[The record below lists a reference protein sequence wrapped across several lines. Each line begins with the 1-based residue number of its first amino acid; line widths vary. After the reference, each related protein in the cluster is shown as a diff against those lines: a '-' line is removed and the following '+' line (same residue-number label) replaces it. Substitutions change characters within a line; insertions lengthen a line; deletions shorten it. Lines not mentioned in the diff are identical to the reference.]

1 MRDPVQRNVP
11 PRPGGGGTAAE
22 GPGPKAEPSG
32 VTGTMSIGEVLGIL
46 KPEFPDITVSKI
58 RFLEGAGLVQPDR
71 SASGYRKF
79 SEDDVA
85 RLRFVLRAQRDQ
97 YLPLRVIRQRL
108 ADLEEVGGLAAKGA
122 PATEPGMGTDPDAHG
137 ARAPGATAG
146 GAAPGAAAGRAAPG
160 TAAGGAAPGAAV
172 GSVAPGAGQGGAAP
186 GAVPGGPVPG
196 EAPGDQAA
204 SGGPVPGG
212 APGGQAASSGSVPAA
227 GRGAAQGVADAEGA
241 AGAGGAAA
249 AGAVAGAG
257 GAAGAAAAGGQPAR
271 PGGGVFGAA
280 PPSDAQFTRDE
291 LCRAAGA
298 TVEQLLELESF
309 GLVSAR
315 GSGERGAWYG
325 GDDLVLLRLARE
337 LGDYGLE
344 ARHLRMYKLFAERE
358 AALFE
363 QVVAPLVRQRNPEAR
378 ARARDTIDALAELG
392 GRMRDLALR
401 TAVHGMADTRDPHR

>member
-1 MRDPVQRNVP
+1 MRDPVHRNVP
-11 PRPGGGGTAAE
+11 PRPGGGGADPS
-22 GPGPKAEPSG
+22 GPGQEAEPSG

-108 ADLEEVGGLAAKGA
+108 TDLEQVGGLGARGA
-122 PATEPGMGTDPDAHG
+122 PA
-137 ARAPGATAG
+137 APEAD
-146 GAAPGAAAGRAAPG
+146 PGAAARVG
-160 TAAGGAAPGAAV
+160 PGA
-172 GSVAPGAGQGGAAP
+172 
-186 GAVPGGPVPG
+186 GAVPGG
-196 EAPGDQAA
+196 
-204 SGGPVPGG
+204 
-212 APGGQAASSGSVPAA
+212 
-227 GRGAAQGVADAEGA
+227 GAAQGAP
-241 AGAGGAAA
+241 GAGGATGPA
-249 AGAVAGAG
+249 AGAQPAWSTGEG
-257 GAAGAAAAGGQPAR
+257 FGAAA
-271 PGGGVFGAA
+271 
-280 PPSDAQFTRDE
+280 PSDAQFTRDE

-298 TVEQLLELESF
+298 TVEQLLQLESF

-337 LGDYGLE
+337 LADYGLE

-378 ARARDTIDALAELG
+378 ARARDTIDALAQLG

-401 TAVHGMADTRDPHR
+401 SAIHGLADTRDPHR

>member
-1 MRDPVQRNVP
+1 MRDPVERKTP
-11 PRPGGGGTAAE
+11 SPEGGGGQAAV
-22 GPGPKAEPSG
+22 PGQRAERPGS
-32 VTGTMSIGEVLGIL
+32 TGTMSIGEVLAVL
-46 KPEFPDITVSKI
+46 KPEFADITVSKI

-79 SEDDVA
+79 SDDDVA

-108 ADLEEVGGLAAKGA
+108 ADLEQVGGLHAKGGPAAAEPAGAA
-122 PATEPGMGTDPDAHG
+122 PAQA
-137 ARAPGATAG
+137 APGRVVASG
-146 GAAPGAAAGRAAPG
+146 GAAP
-160 TAAGGAAPGAAV
+160 PGAQQDQ
-172 GSVAPGAGQGGAAP
+172 GPGAGP
-186 GAVPGGPVPG
+186 
-196 EAPGDQAA
+196 
-204 SGGPVPGG
+204 SL
-212 APGGQAASSGSVPAA
+212 
-227 GRGAAQGVADAEGA
+227 
-241 AGAGGAAA
+241 
-249 AGAVAGAG
+249 
-257 GAAGAAAAGGQPAR
+257 
-271 PGGGVFGAA
+271 GAA
-280 PPSDAQFTRDE
+280 PPSDAQFTREE

-337 LGDYGLE
+337 LADYGLE

-378 ARARDTIDALAELG
+378 ARARPTNDALSQLG
-392 GRMRDLALR
+392 SRMRELALR
-401 TAVHGMADTRDPHR
+401 AAVHGLAEARESHR

>member
-1 MRDPVQRNVP
+1 MRDPVERKAQP
-11 PRPGGGGTAAE
+11 KSGGGDAAA
-22 GPGPKAEPSG
+22 GGRRAERSG
-32 VTGTMSIGEVLGIL
+32 STGTMTIGEVLAVL
-46 KPEFPDITVSKI
+46 KPEFADITVSKI
-58 RFLEGAGLVQPDR
+58 RFLEGAGLVQPER

-108 ADLEEVGGLAAKGA
+108 ADLEQVGGLHARGG
-122 PATEPGMGTDPDAHG
+122 PGP
-137 ARAPGATAG
+137 PE
-146 GAAPGAAAGRAAPG
+146 AAA
-160 TAAGGAAPGAAV
+160 
-172 GSVAPGAGQGGAAP
+172 
-186 GAVPGGPVPG
+186 
-196 EAPGDQAA
+196 
-204 SGGPVPGG
+204 
-212 APGGQAASSGSVPAA
+212 PAA
-227 GRGAAQGVADAEGA
+227 GTRAEPAGPGQPAVGQAPAVAPTSA
-241 AGAGGAAA
+241 AGAL
-249 AGAVAGAG
+249 
-257 GAAGAAAAGGQPAR
+257 
-271 PGGGVFGAA
+271 GAA

-298 TVEQLLELESF
+298 NVEQLLELESF

-337 LGDYGLE
+337 LADYGLH

-378 ARARDTIDALAELG
+378 AKAGETIEALAQLG

-401 TAVHGMADTRDPHR
+401 SAVRGSAEARESHR

>member
-11 PRPGGGGTAAE
+11 PRPGGGGGEAP
-22 GPGPKAEPSG
+22 GPGGKAG
-32 VTGTMSIGEVLGIL
+32 QAGAIGTMSIGEVLGIL

-108 ADLEEVGGLAAKGA
+108 ADLERVGDLDAKGGLPLDPTSQPDPGA
-122 PATEPGMGTDPDAHG
+122 PAAADMPG
-137 ARAPGATAG
+137 
-146 GAAPGAAAGRAAPG
+146 
-160 TAAGGAAPGAAV
+160 
-172 GSVAPGAGQGGAAP
+172 S
-186 GAVPGGPVPG
+186 
-196 EAPGDQAA
+196 
-204 SGGPVPGG
+204 
-212 APGGQAASSGSVPAA
+212 
-227 GRGAAQGVADAEGA
+227 GA
-241 AGAGGAAA
+241 AGART
-249 AGAVAGAG
+249 AGAG
-257 GAAGAAAAGGQPAR
+257 PAGDGPAGPGGAGAAVTDAPAGGQAGR
-271 PGGGVFGAA
+271 ATGAAFAAA

-337 LGDYGLE
+337 LADYGLE

-378 ARARDTIDALAELG
+378 TRARDTIEALAQLG

-401 TAVHGMADTRDPHR
+401 SAVHGLADTRDPHR

>member
-11 PRPGGGGTAAE
+11 PRPGGGGGDAARS
-22 GPGPKAEPSG
+22 GQPAEQSG
-32 VTGTMSIGEVLGIL
+32 ATGTMSIGEVLGIL

-108 ADLEEVGGLAAKGA
+108 ADLERVGGLEGKG
-122 PATEPGMGTDPDAHG
+122 
-137 ARAPGATAG
+137 
-146 GAAPGAAAGRAAPG
+146 APGAAGDQG
-160 TAAGGAAPGAAV
+160 GSGAAGGAP
-172 GSVAPGAGQGGAAP
+172 GGAAP
-186 GAVPGGPVPG
+186 GAVVPIPEPRPG
-196 EAPGDQAA
+196 AW
-204 SGGPVPGG
+204 SW
-212 APGGQAASSGSVPAA
+212 SSWC
-227 GRGAAQGVADAEGA
+227 RGA
-241 AGAGGAAA
+241 AGAGGS
-249 AGAVAGAG
+249 GAVRPGPVPPGPDRPGRPRRGLGRLQRPGRPGLGRRGPRAPGPGRLVRRLPRGSRRAGAG
-257 GAAGAAAAGGQPAR
+257 GGFA
-271 PGGGVFGAA
+271 AA

-298 TVEQLLELESF
+298 NVEQLLELESF

-315 GSGERGAWYG
+315 GSGDRGAWYG

-337 LGDYGLE
+337 LADYGLE

-378 ARARDTIDALAELG
+378 ARARDTIDALAQLG

-401 TAVHGMADTRDPHR
+401 SAVHGMADSRDSRR

>member
-11 PRPGGGGTAAE
+11 PRPGGGGGDTAGSAKPAKPT
-22 GPGPKAEPSG
+22 GAS
-32 VTGTMSIGEVLGIL
+32 GTMSIGEVLGIL

-108 ADLEEVGGLAAKGA
+108 ADLEQVGGLEEEV
-122 PATEPGMGTDPDAHG
+122 PAGPGRAGEPGGDAVGDQGGSGTGTTAGSAGSGAGVAGAGRADAG
-137 ARAPGATAG
+137 APGAGASGAEVAG
-146 GAAPGAAAGRAAPG
+146 AGSAGAGASGAGAAGPAAGSPGSGAPGTGSAGTAAPGAGAPG
-160 TAAGGAAPGAAV
+160 SPGVGAAV
-172 GSVAPGAGQGGAAP
+172 
-186 GAVPGGPVPG
+186 
-196 EAPGDQAA
+196 
-204 SGGPVPGG
+204 
-212 APGGQAASSGSVPAA
+212 
-227 GRGAAQGVADAEGA
+227 
-241 AGAGGAAA
+241 AAA
-249 AGAVAGAG
+249 
-257 GAAGAAAAGGQPAR
+257 GQPAR
-271 PGGGVFGAA
+271 GTGGGFAAA

-298 TVEQLLELESF
+298 NVDQLLELESF

-337 LGDYGLE
+337 LADYGLE

-378 ARARDTIDALAELG
+378 ARARDTIEALAQLG

-401 TAVHGMADTRDPHR
+401 SAVHGLADTRDPHR

>member
-11 PRPGGGGTAAE
+11 PRPGGGGGEAA
-22 GPGPKAEPSG
+22 GPGRKARQADA
-32 VTGTMSIGEVLGIL
+32 TGTMSIGEVLGIL

-108 ADLEEVGGLAAKGA
+108 ADLEQVGGLAAKGGLPLD
-122 PATEPGMGTDPDAHG
+122 PASQPD
-137 ARAPGATAG
+137 
-146 GAAPGAAAGRAAPG
+146 PGAAGTSDGGAGAGSPGSGAGGVGTAGAGAAG
-160 TAAGGAAPGAAV
+160 SGAAGGGSAGA
-172 GSVAPGAGQGGAAP
+172 
-186 GAVPGGPVPG
+186 
-196 EAPGDQAA
+196 
-204 SGGPVPGG
+204 
-212 APGGQAASSGSVPAA
+212 
-227 GRGAAQGVADAEGA
+227 GA
-241 AGAGGAAA
+241 AGAGA
-249 AGAVAGAG
+249 AGTGGAGARAG
-257 GAAGAAAAGGQPAR
+257 GAGAATDAPAGGQAGR
-271 PGGGVFGAA
+271 ATGAGFAAA

-337 LGDYGLE
+337 LADYGLE

-378 ARARDTIDALAELG
+378 ARARDTIEALAQLG

-401 TAVHGMADTRDPHR
+401 SAVHGMADARDPHR

>member
-11 PRPGGGGTAAE
+11 PRPGGGGGEAP
-22 GPGPKAEPSG
+22 GPGRRAG
-32 VTGTMSIGEVLGIL
+32 QADATGTMSIGEVLGIL

-108 ADLEEVGGLAAKGA
+108 ADLEKVGDLDAKGGLPPDPTSQPDPGA
-122 PATEPGMGTDPDAHG
+122 PAAAGPPGS
-137 ARAPGATAG
+137 
-146 GAAPGAAAGRAAPG
+146 GAAGTGPAGA
-160 TAAGGAAPGAAV
+160 
-172 GSVAPGAGQGGAAP
+172 
-186 GAVPGGPVPG
+186 
-196 EAPGDQAA
+196 
-204 SGGPVPGG
+204 
-212 APGGQAASSGSVPAA
+212 
-227 GRGAAQGVADAEGA
+227 GA
-241 AGAGGAAA
+241 AGAG
-249 AGAVAGAG
+249 
-257 GAAGAAAAGGQPAR
+257 AAGAAGTGSRAAGAGAPRAGASGTGAPAAGAGPGGAGAAVTDATAGGQAGR
-271 PGGGVFGAA
+271 ATGAAFAAA

-337 LGDYGLE
+337 LADYGLE

-378 ARARDTIDALAELG
+378 TRARDTIEALAQLG

-401 TAVHGMADTRDPHR
+401 SAVHGLADTRDPHR

>member
-1 MRDPVQRNVP
+1 
-11 PRPGGGGTAAE
+11 
-22 GPGPKAEPSG
+22 
-32 VTGTMSIGEVLGIL
+32 MSIGEVLGIL

-79 SEDDVA
+79 SEDDIA

-108 ADLEEVGGLAAKGA
+108 ADLEEVGGLAARGA
-122 PATEPGMGTDPDAHG
+122 PAAAPQAG
-137 ARAPGATAG
+137 PGAGADAG
-146 GAAPGAAAGRAAPG
+146 
-160 TAAGGAAPGAAV
+160 
-172 GSVAPGAGQGGAAP
+172 SAPGAGP
-186 GAVPGGPVPG
+186 DG
-196 EAPGDQAA
+196 EAA
-204 SGGPVPGG
+204 
-212 APGGQAASSGSVPAA
+212 
-227 GRGAAQGVADAEGA
+227 RGAAGSA
-241 AGAGGAAA
+241 ALAQPAR
-249 AGAVAGAG
+249 
-257 GAAGAAAAGGQPAR
+257 AAGG
-271 PGGGVFGAA
+271 FGAA

-337 LGDYGLE
+337 LADYGLE

-378 ARARDTIDALAELG
+378 ARARDTIEALAQLG

-401 TAVHGMADTRDPHR
+401 SAVHGFADTRDAHR

>member
-11 PRPGGGGTAAE
+11 SRPGGGGAAAGSGRPADE
-22 GPGPKAEPSG
+22 PGA
-32 VTGTMSIGEVLGIL
+32 TGTMSIGEVLGIL

-58 RFLEGAGLVQPDR
+58 RFLEGAGLVQPER

-108 ADLEEVGGLAAKGA
+108 ADLEQVGGLAAKGA
-122 PATEPGMGTDPDAHG
+122 PPGDPRAGPDVGT
-137 ARAPGATAG
+137 G
-146 GAAPGAAAGRAAPG
+146 GAAAPPGAG
-160 TAAGGAAPGAAV
+160 PGA
-172 GSVAPGAGQGGAAP
+172 GPGGVAPGAG
-186 GAVPGGPVPG
+186 
-196 EAPGDQAA
+196 
-204 SGGPVPGG
+204 
-212 APGGQAASSGSVPAA
+212 
-227 GRGAAQGVADAEGA
+227 
-241 AGAGGAAA
+241 AAA
-249 AGAVAGAG
+249 AATAAGAG
-257 GAAGAAAAGGQPAR
+257 GAAGAAAQPAWTA
-271 PGGGVFGAA
+271 GGVFGGAS
-280 PPSDAQFTRDE
+280 PSDAQFTRDE

-298 TVEQLLELESF
+298 TVEQLLALESF

-325 GDDLVLLRLARE
+325 GDDLILLRLARE

-378 ARARDTIDALAELG
+378 ARARDTIDALAQLG

-401 TAVHGMADTRDPHR
+401 SAVHGLAETRDPRR

>member
-11 PRPGGGGTAAE
+11 TRPGGGGGDAA
-22 GPGPKAEPSG
+22 GSGKPAEQSG
-32 VTGTMSIGEVLGIL
+32 ATGTMSIGEVLGIL

-108 ADLEEVGGLAAKGA
+108 TDLEQVGGLD
-122 PATEPGMGTDPDAHG
+122 T
-137 ARAPGATAG
+137 R
-146 GAAPGAAAGRAAPG
+146 
-160 TAAGGAAPGAAV
+160 
-172 GSVAPGAGQGGAAP
+172 AGQ
-186 GAVPGGPVPG
+186 
-196 EAPGDQAA
+196 
-204 SGGPVPGG
+204 
-212 APGGQAASSGSVPAA
+212 A
-227 GRGAAQGVADAEGA
+227 G
-241 AGAGGAAA
+241 
-249 AGAVAGAG
+249 G
-257 GAAGAAAAGGQPAR
+257 GAAGAEASAAGSPGAVRPGTEAGPGSGAAGSGATGTGPGAGSSGAAASGNRSPGAGAAEPGGARARAPEASAAGAAGTVKSPGAGGPGSSGPDGAGAAGEAGSAAAVGQPAR
-271 PGGGVFGAA
+271 GTGGGFAAA

-298 TVEQLLELESF
+298 NVDQLLELESF

-315 GSGERGAWYG
+315 GSGDRGAWYG

-337 LGDYGLE
+337 LADYGLE

-378 ARARDTIDALAELG
+378 ARARDTIQALAQLG

-401 TAVHGMADTRDPHR
+401 TAVHGLADPRDPHR

>member
-11 PRPGGGGTAAE
+11 PRPGGGGAAAD
-22 GPGPKAEPSG
+22 GPGREAEKSG

-79 SEDDVA
+79 SEDDVS

-108 ADLEEVGGLAAKGA
+108 TDLEQTGGLTAKGA
-122 PATEPGMGTDPDAHG
+122 PAPEPGGGPEA
-137 ARAPGATAG
+137 AAPGAPAPGAAAQAPAGTAGGGAAPSGVPGGTGSGAATG
-146 GAAPGAAAGRAAPG
+146 GAAPG
-160 TAAGGAAPGAAV
+160 V
-172 GSVAPGAGQGGAAP
+172 AP
-186 GAVPGGPVPG
+186 GAVPG
-196 EAPGDQAA
+196 D
-204 SGGPVPGG
+204 
-212 APGGQAASSGSVPAA
+212 AA
-227 GRGAAQGVADAEGA
+227 GRGRPAP
-241 AGAGGAAA
+241 GAGGGVAAGSTGAA
-249 AGAVAGAG
+249 AGVAGTGGPAG
-257 GAAGAAAAGGQPAR
+257 AGAAAAGGVAGAAAGGGQPGR
-271 PGGGVFGAA
+271 PGGGLFGAA

-378 ARARDTIDALAELG
+378 ARARDTIDALAQLG

-401 TAVHGMADTRDPHR
+401 TAVHGLAETRDPHR

>member
-11 PRPGGGGTAAE
+11 PRPGGGGEAA
-22 GPGPKAEPSG
+22 GSGRRAEPSG
-32 VTGTMSIGEVLGIL
+32 ATGTMSIGEVLGIL

-108 ADLEEVGGLAAKGA
+108 ADLEQVGGLESR
-122 PATEPGMGTDPDAHG
+122 T
-137 ARAPGATAG
+137 APGSPAGSPEPRTSGSAAG
-146 GAAPGAAAGRAAPG
+146 GPAAGSRGAGTADAGSAAGRA
-160 TAAGGAAPGAAV
+160 
-172 GSVAPGAGQGGAAP
+172 
-186 GAVPGGPVPG
+186 
-196 EAPGDQAA
+196 
-204 SGGPVPGG
+204 G
-212 APGGQAASSGSVPAA
+212 APGGPAA
-227 GRGAAQGVADAEGA
+227 GSPGAATVDAGSPG
-241 AGAGGAAA
+241 AGAPGASTP
-249 AGAVAGAG
+249 GTGTPGAG
-257 GAAGAAAAGGQPAR
+257 TTGTGQSGRAGG
-271 PGGGVFGAA
+271 GGFGAA

-298 TVEQLLELESF
+298 TVDQLMELESF
-309 GLVSAR
+309 GLVSSR

-325 GDDLVLLRLARE
+325 GDDLILLRLARE
-337 LGDYGLE
+337 LADYGLE

-378 ARARDTIDALAELG
+378 ARARDTIDALAQLG

-401 TAVHGMADTRDPHR
+401 SAVQGVAETRDPHR

>member
-11 PRPGGGGTAAE
+11 SRPGGGGDAADSGRQADE
-22 GPGPKAEPSG
+22 PGA
-32 VTGTMSIGEVLGIL
+32 TGTMSIGEVLGIL

-108 ADLEEVGGLAAKGA
+108 TDLEQVGGLDTK
-122 PATEPGMGTDPDAHG
+122 
-137 ARAPGATAG
+137 
-146 GAAPGAAAGRAAPG
+146 
-160 TAAGGAAPGAAV
+160 
-172 GSVAPGAGQGGAAP
+172 AGQ
-186 GAVPGGPVPG
+186 
-196 EAPGDQAA
+196 
-204 SGGPVPGG
+204 
-212 APGGQAASSGSVPAA
+212 A
-227 GRGAAQGVADAEGA
+227 GTGA
-241 AGAGGAAA
+241 AGAEASAAGSPGAVRPGTEAGPGSGAAGSGATGTGPGAGSSGAGASGNRSPGAGAAEPGGARARAPEASGAGA
-249 AGAVAGAG
+249 AGTVKSPGAGAPGASGAGGAGAG
-257 GAAGAAAAGGQPAR
+257 GAAGSAAAVGQPAR
-271 PGGGVFGAA
+271 GTGGGFAAA

-298 TVEQLLELESF
+298 NVDQLLELESF

-315 GSGERGAWYG
+315 GSGDRGAWYG

-337 LGDYGLE
+337 LADYGLE

-378 ARARDTIDALAELG
+378 ARARDTIQALAQLG

-401 TAVHGMADTRDPHR
+401 TAVHGLADTRDPHR

>member
-1 MRDPVQRNVP
+1 MRDPVQRSVP
-11 PRPGGGGTAAE
+11 PRPGGGGGETA
-22 GPGPKAEPSG
+22 GSGKRAEPSG
-32 VTGTMSIGEVLGIL
+32 ATGTMSIGEVLGIL

-108 ADLEEVGGLAAKGA
+108 SDLDKVGGL
-122 PATEPGMGTDPDAHG
+122 D
-137 ARAPGATAG
+137 
-146 GAAPGAAAGRAAPG
+146 AAAGRG
-160 TAAGGAAPGAAV
+160 E
-172 GSVAPGAGQGGAAP
+172 GAGPATA
-186 GAVPGGPVPG
+186 G
-196 EAPGDQAA
+196 EA
-204 SGGPVPGG
+204 S
-212 APGGQAASSGSVPAA
+212 
-227 GRGAAQGVADAEGA
+227 RGA
-241 AGAGGAAA
+241 AGAGAAGSGTTAGVAGPEGPGAGSPGDAGAAGRGPAA
-249 AGAVAGAG
+249 AGAEAAGAGAAGAGAAGAAGAGTAGTAGAGAGAG
-257 GAAGAAAAGGQPAR
+257 GAGGAGVGQAGR
-271 PGGGVFGAA
+271 GVAGTFGAA
-280 PPSDAQFTRDE
+280 PSDAQFTRDE

-298 TVEQLLELESF
+298 SVDQLLELESF
-309 GLVSAR
+309 GLVGAR

-337 LGDYGLE
+337 LADYGLE

-378 ARARDTIDALAELG
+378 ARARATIDALAQLG

-401 TAVHGMADTRDPHR
+401 TAVHGLADTRDPHR

>member
-11 PRPGGGGTAAE
+11 PRPGGGEEPAGS
-22 GPGPKAEPSG
+22 GRRAEPSG
-32 VTGTMSIGEVLGIL
+32 ATGTMSIGEVLGIL

-79 SEDDVA
+79 SEDDVS

-108 ADLEEVGGLAAKGA
+108 ADLEQSGGLA
-122 PATEPGMGTDPDAHG
+122 P
-137 ARAPGATAG
+137 
-146 GAAPGAAAGRAAPG
+146 
-160 TAAGGAAPGAAV
+160 
-172 GSVAPGAGQGGAAP
+172 GSVGGSPGAG
-186 GAVPGGPVPG
+186 
-196 EAPGDQAA
+196 
-204 SGGPVPGG
+204 
-212 APGGQAASSGSVPAA
+212 GS
-227 GRGAAQGVADAEGA
+227 
-241 AGAGGAAA
+241 GAGGAPAAEASGATTGGSGAGAPSIGAGGSPGVGGGAAVSPGTGVPGGGSA
-249 AGAVAGAG
+249 AGSTGVAAPGDGTAGAG
-257 GAAGAAAAGGQPAR
+257 GAAGSLGTGTADRGGAGPAGAGGPGTNAARAAGAAGVGQPGRVGA
-271 PGGGVFGAA
+271 GVFGAA

-298 TVEQLLELESF
+298 TVDQLMELESF

-325 GDDLVLLRLARE
+325 GDDLVLLRLSRE
-337 LGDYGLE
+337 LADYGLE

-378 ARARDTIDALAELG
+378 ARARDTIDALAQLG

-401 TAVHGMADTRDPHR
+401 SAVQGLAETRDPHR

>member
-11 PRPGGGGTAAE
+11 PRQGGGGGDAA
-22 GPGPKAEPSG
+22 GPGRKAGQS
-32 VTGTMSIGEVLGIL
+32 VATGTMSIGEVLGIL

-108 ADLEEVGGLAAKGA
+108 ADLEQVGGLDARGGLTA
-122 PATEPGMGTDPDAHG
+122 DP
-137 ARAPGATAG
+137 
-146 GAAPGAAAGRAAPG
+146 AAGSAQA
-160 TAAGGAAPGAAV
+160 
-172 GSVAPGAGQGGAAP
+172 S
-186 GAVPGGPVPG
+186 PGGSP
-196 EAPGDQAA
+196 AD
-204 SGGPVPGG
+204 
-212 APGGQAASSGSVPAA
+212 AA
-227 GRGAAQGVADAEGA
+227 GRGSGAGGTGGAGAGA
-241 AGAGGAAA
+241 AGVGV
-249 AGAVAGAG
+249 AGAGTAGAGSGVAGPGVAGAG
-257 GAAGAAAAGGQPAR
+257 GPGDGTAGAEASGAGGQAGR
-271 PGGGVFGAA
+271 GTGGGFAAA

-337 LGDYGLE
+337 LADYGLE

-378 ARARDTIDALAELG
+378 ARARDTIDALAQLG

-401 TAVHGMADTRDPHR
+401 SAVHGLADARDPHR

>member
-11 PRPGGGGTAAE
+11 PRPGGGGGDAARS
-22 GPGPKAEPSG
+22 GPPAEQSG
-32 VTGTMSIGEVLGIL
+32 ATGTMSIGEVLGIL

-108 ADLEEVGGLAAKGA
+108 ADLEQVGGLEGKGSAGAAGDQGGSGA
-122 PATEPGMGTDPDAHG
+122 EDGPP
-137 ARAPGATAG
+137 G
-146 GAAPGAAAGRAAPG
+146 GAAPGA
-160 TAAGGAAPGAAV
+160 
-172 GSVAPGAGQGGAAP
+172 
-186 GAVPGGPVPG
+186 GGP
-196 EAPGDQAA
+196 
-204 SGGPVPGG
+204 
-212 APGGQAASSGSVPAA
+212 
-227 GRGAAQGVADAEGA
+227 DA
-241 AGAGGAAA
+241 
-249 AGAVAGAG
+249 
-257 GAAGAAAAGGQPAR
+257 GAAGAAAAGTVSRGAGAPGAGAGASGAAVAGAGASGAGSPGASTPGAGSGGTPRTAGAGSPGPVGAGAAAAAAGQPAR
-271 PGGGVFGAA
+271 GTGGGFAAA

-298 TVEQLLELESF
+298 NVEQLLELESF

-337 LGDYGLE
+337 LADYGLE

-378 ARARDTIDALAELG
+378 ARARDTIDALAQLG

-401 TAVHGMADTRDPHR
+401 SAVHGMADTRDSHR

>member
-11 PRPGGGGTAAE
+11 PRPGGGGGDAA
-22 GPGPKAEPSG
+22 GSGKPAEQSG
-32 VTGTMSIGEVLGIL
+32 ATGTMSIGEVLGIL

-108 ADLEEVGGLAAKGA
+108 TDLERAGDLDTKPGPAGSGAAGAEGSAAGSPGAVRPGAEGGLGSEASGARSSKGA
-122 PATEPGMGTDPDAHG
+122 G
-137 ARAPGATAG
+137 ARAPEASAAGTAG
-146 GAAPGAAAGRAAPG
+146 TVRSSGA
-160 TAAGGAAPGAAV
+160 
-172 GSVAPGAGQGGAAP
+172 
-186 GAVPGGPVPG
+186 
-196 EAPGDQAA
+196 
-204 SGGPVPGG
+204 G
-212 APGGQAASSGSVPAA
+212 APGSSG
-227 GRGAAQGVADAEGA
+227 
-241 AGAGGAAA
+241 AGAGGAGGSAA
-249 AGAVAGAG
+249 AV
-257 GAAGAAAAGGQPAR
+257 GQPAR
-271 PGGGVFGAA
+271 GTGGGFAAA

-298 TVEQLLELESF
+298 NVEQLLELESF

-315 GSGERGAWYG
+315 GSGDRGAWYG

-337 LGDYGLE
+337 LADYGLE

-378 ARARDTIDALAELG
+378 ARARDTIQSLAQLG

-401 TAVHGMADTRDPHR
+401 SAVHGLADTRDPHR

>member
-11 PRPGGGGTAAE
+11 PRPGGGGAAAGGPGRE
-22 GPGPKAEPSG
+22 GPGREAEQSA

-108 ADLEEVGGLAAKGA
+108 SDLDEVGGLAARGGPAADTEAGA
-122 PATEPGMGTDPDAHG
+122 DP
-137 ARAPGATAG
+137 
-146 GAAPGAAAGRAAPG
+146 GRAA
-160 TAAGGAAPGAAV
+160 AQAP
-172 GSVAPGAGQGGAAP
+172 PGAG
-186 GAVPGGPVPG
+186 
-196 EAPGDQAA
+196 
-204 SGGPVPGG
+204 
-212 APGGQAASSGSVPAA
+212 
-227 GRGAAQGVADAEGA
+227 ADAGP
-241 AGAGGAAA
+241 AAA
-249 AGAVAGAG
+249 AQPGWSAG
-257 GAAGAAAAGGQPAR
+257 GGFA
-271 PGGGVFGAA
+271 AA

-298 TVEQLLELESF
+298 SVEQLLQLESF

-325 GDDLVLLRLARE
+325 GDDLVMLRLARE
-337 LGDYGLE
+337 LADYGLE

-378 ARARDTIDALAELG
+378 ARARDTIDALAQLG

-401 TAVHGMADTRDPHR
+401 SAVHGLADTRDPHR

>member
-1 MRDPVQRNVP
+1 MRDPVERKTP
-11 PRPGGGGTAAE
+11 PPEGGGGEAAV
-22 GPGPKAEPSG
+22 PGQRAGRQGS
-32 VTGTMSIGEVLGIL
+32 TGTMSIGEVLAVL
-46 KPEFPDITVSKI
+46 KPEFADITVSKI

-79 SEDDVA
+79 SDDDVA

-108 ADLEEVGGLAAKGA
+108 ADLEQVGGLHAKGG
-122 PATEPGMGTDPDAHG
+122 PAAAEPAQ
-137 ARAPGATAG
+137 
-146 GAAPGAAAGRAAPG
+146 AAAGRAAVP
-160 TAAGGAAPGAAV
+160 GGAVQPGAPQDR
-172 GSVAPGAGQGGAAP
+172 GPGAGQTL
-186 GAVPGGPVPG
+186 
-196 EAPGDQAA
+196 
-204 SGGPVPGG
+204 
-212 APGGQAASSGSVPAA
+212 
-227 GRGAAQGVADAEGA
+227 
-241 AGAGGAAA
+241 
-249 AGAVAGAG
+249 
-257 GAAGAAAAGGQPAR
+257 
-271 PGGGVFGAA
+271 GAA
-280 PPSDAQFTRDE
+280 PPSDAQFTREE

-337 LGDYGLE
+337 LADYGLE

-378 ARARDTIDALAELG
+378 ARARQTIDALAQLG
-392 GRMRDLALR
+392 SRMRELALR
-401 TAVHGMADTRDPHR
+401 SAVRGLAEAREPHR

>member
-11 PRPGGGGTAAE
+11 PRPGGGEEPAGS
-22 GPGPKAEPSG
+22 GRRAEPSG
-32 VTGTMSIGEVLGIL
+32 ATGTMSIGEVLGIL

-79 SEDDVA
+79 SEDDVS

-108 ADLEEVGGLAAKGA
+108 ADLEQSGGLA
-122 PATEPGMGTDPDAHG
+122 P
-137 ARAPGATAG
+137 
-146 GAAPGAAAGRAAPG
+146 
-160 TAAGGAAPGAAV
+160 
-172 GSVAPGAGQGGAAP
+172 GSVGGSPGAG
-186 GAVPGGPVPG
+186 
-196 EAPGDQAA
+196 
-204 SGGPVPGG
+204 
-212 APGGQAASSGSVPAA
+212 GS
-227 GRGAAQGVADAEGA
+227 
-241 AGAGGAAA
+241 GAGGAPAAEASGATTGGSGAGAPSIGAGGSPGVGGGAAVSPGTGVPGGGSA
-249 AGAVAGAG
+249 AGSTGVAAPGDGTAGAG
-257 GAAGAAAAGGQPAR
+257 GAAGSLGTGTADRGGAGPAGAGGPGTNAARAAGAASVGQPGRAGA
-271 PGGGVFGAA
+271 GGFGAA

-298 TVEQLLELESF
+298 TVDQLMELESF

-325 GDDLVLLRLARE
+325 GDDLVLLRLSRE
-337 LGDYGLE
+337 LADYGLE

-378 ARARDTIDALAELG
+378 ARARDTIDALAQLG

-401 TAVHGMADTRDPHR
+401 SAVQGLAETRDPHR

>member
-11 PRPGGGGTAAE
+11 TRPGGGGGDAA
-22 GPGPKAEPSG
+22 GSGKPAEQSG
-32 VTGTMSIGEVLGIL
+32 ATGTMSIGEVLGIL

-108 ADLEEVGGLAAKGA
+108 TDLEQVGGLDTRPGPAGSGAAGARSSGASGTNATEAKG
-122 PATEPGMGTDPDAHG
+122 TG
-137 ARAPGATAG
+137 ARAPEASAA
-146 GAAPGAAAGRAAPG
+146 GAAG
-160 TAAGGAAPGAAV
+160 TV
-172 GSVAPGAGQGGAAP
+172 GSSGA
-186 GAVPGGPVPG
+186 
-196 EAPGDQAA
+196 
-204 SGGPVPGG
+204 G
-212 APGGQAASSGSVPAA
+212 APGSSGA
-227 GRGAAQGVADAEGA
+227 GG
-241 AGAGGAAA
+241 AGAGGAGGSAT
-249 AGAVAGAG
+249 AV
-257 GAAGAAAAGGQPAR
+257 GQPAR
-271 PGGGVFGAA
+271 GTGGGFAAA

-298 TVEQLLELESF
+298 NVEQLLELESF

-315 GSGERGAWYG
+315 GSGDRGAWYG

-337 LGDYGLE
+337 LADYGLE

-378 ARARDTIDALAELG
+378 ARARDTIQALAQLG

-401 TAVHGMADTRDPHR
+401 SAVHGLADTRDPNR

>member
-1 MRDPVQRNVP
+1 MRDPVERKTP
-11 PRPGGGGTAAE
+11 SPEGGGGKAAV
-22 GPGPKAEPSG
+22 PGQRAERPGS
-32 VTGTMSIGEVLGIL
+32 TGTMSIGEVLAVL
-46 KPEFPDITVSKI
+46 KPEFADITVSKI

-79 SEDDVA
+79 SDDDVA

-108 ADLEEVGGLAAKGA
+108 ADLEQVGGLHAKGG
-122 PATEPGMGTDPDAHG
+122 PATGEPS
-137 ARAPGATAG
+137 
-146 GAAPGAAAGRAAPG
+146 GAAPAQAAPD
-160 TAAGGAAPGAAV
+160 GASVPGAAQPAAQQEQ
-172 GSVAPGAGQGGAAP
+172 APGAGQ
-186 GAVPGGPVPG
+186 
-196 EAPGDQAA
+196 
-204 SGGPVPGG
+204 SL
-212 APGGQAASSGSVPAA
+212 
-227 GRGAAQGVADAEGA
+227 
-241 AGAGGAAA
+241 
-249 AGAVAGAG
+249 
-257 GAAGAAAAGGQPAR
+257 
-271 PGGGVFGAA
+271 GAA
-280 PPSDAQFTRDE
+280 PPSDAQFTREE

-337 LGDYGLE
+337 LADYGLE

-378 ARARDTIDALAELG
+378 ARARQTIDALAQLG
-392 GRMRDLALR
+392 SRMRELALR
-401 TAVHGMADTRDPHR
+401 AAVRGLAEARESHR

>member
-11 PRPGGGGTAAE
+11 PRPGGGGADPT
-22 GPGPKAEPSG
+22 GPGQEAEPSG

-108 ADLEEVGGLAAKGA
+108 TDLEEVGGLGARGA
-122 PATEPGMGTDPDAHG
+122 PATPEAD
-137 ARAPGATAG
+137 
-146 GAAPGAAAGRAAPG
+146 PGAAAGQAATRAAPG
-160 TAAGGAAPGAAV
+160 AGAG
-172 GSVAPGAGQGGAAP
+172 PGAGGGPGA
-186 GAVPGGPVPG
+186 GAVPGG
-196 EAPGDQAA
+196 
-204 SGGPVPGG
+204 
-212 APGGQAASSGSVPAA
+212 
-227 GRGAAQGVADAEGA
+227 GAAQGAP
-241 AGAGGAAA
+241 GAGGATGPAA
-249 AGAVAGAG
+249 TGAQPAWSTGEG
-257 GAAGAAAAGGQPAR
+257 FGAAA
-271 PGGGVFGAA
+271 
-280 PPSDAQFTRDE
+280 PSDAQFTRDE

-298 TVEQLLELESF
+298 TVEQLLQLESF

-337 LGDYGLE
+337 LADYGLE

-378 ARARDTIDALAELG
+378 ARARDTIDALAQLG

-401 TAVHGMADTRDPHR
+401 SAIHGVADTRDPHR